1 MLASNRELSY
11 LLHGLSRTSKQINE
25 VHDFFYVWKIND
37 EYDVSVNRLII

>member
-25 VHDFFYVWKIND
+25 VHDFFYVKNLGWKII
-37 EYDVSVNRLII
+37 VKQ